1 VDAQAVTE
9 IFTSDTRLNISPA
22 YLSPGFAFGGSCLPK
37 DIRALLYKAKEL
49 DLKLPMLESVLPS
62 NSEHIERAIEAVMR
76 TNKKKIVQLGLSF
89 KEGTDDL
96 RESPQVQL
104 VKRLLGEGYEVK
116 VWDQDVCL
124 GRLAGSNRQ
133 YINDVIPHIGSLLT
147 ADLEEAVGWG
157 EVLIVGNRSVKKEE
171 LLKYLRA
178 DQIVIDLVNLD
189 RNKRATAPSSY
200 EGICW

>member
-1 VDAQAVTE
+1 VLAE
-9 IFTSDTRLNISPA
+9 GYS
-22 YLSPGFAFGGSCLPK
+22 G
-37 DIRALLYKAKEL
+37 LLYRAKDL
-49 DLKLPMLESVLPS
+49 DLRLSMLESVLPS

-76 TNKKKIVQLGLSF
+76 TNKKKIVQLGLSC

-116 VWDQDVCL
+116 VWDQNVCL

-147 ADLEEAVGWG
+147 ADLEEVLGWG
-157 EVLIVGNRSVKKEE
+157 EVLIVGNRSVKKG
-171 LLKYLRA
+171 RA
-178 DQIVIDLVNLD
+178 VEISPPRPDCY
-189 RNKRATAPSSY
+189 RSGESRSK
-200 EGICW
+200 